1 MRTVSPIHDDADANT
16 LTIRPGVRLAGVPK
30 LSATQIL
37 VADVSALYLV
47 QTEDFTIEM
56 NDQYAFAN
64 DAVALR
70 VKARLNVAAPTPDKS
85 MRQAKIS
92 PPAGP

>member
-1 MRTVSPIHDDADANT
+1 MPNT
-16 LTIRPGVRLAGVPK
+16 LTIGPGVGLVGVPK

-37 VADVSALYLV
+37 VADVSALHLV

-56 NDQYAFAN
+56 SDQYTFAN

-70 VKARLNVAAPTPDKS
+70 VKARLNVAAPDAGQIDAPSEDHPARWS
-85 MRQAKIS
+85 AASRSS
-92 PPAGP
+92 P